1 MGHLPWP
8 GFAAHVL
15 ALAMECRG
23 VQPALAPRAERM
35 AAGLL
40 QVYIVEMSGNLLR
53 GMVLGGSW
61 ALGRA
66 GKTNLLLGQPLAL
79 PPDCLG
85 PGTGTFQS
93 GTRS

>member
-1 MGHLPWP
+1 
-8 GFAAHVL
+8 
-15 ALAMECRG
+15 MECRG